1 MKLGVTVNPASG
13 RISPVFESAQ
23 TLLVLQCCRR
33 AVTVERQIALP
44 ADLAAKAEMLLQQEL
59 CHVISGAIANE
70 TLEYLKLRGI
80 MLVPFAAGDWRQVAE
95 AFVAARRHLN
105 AKHIL
110 PGCRRHYR
118 QCCQNTQ
125 LDKEKI
131 S

>member
-33 AVTVERQIALP
+33 AVTVESQIALP
-44 ADLAAKAEMLLQQEL
+44 ADLAAKADVLLQQEL

-70 TLEYLKLRGI
+70 TLEYLKLRGVPV
-80 MLVPFAAGDWRQVAE
+80 VPFAAGDWRQVAE
-95 AFVAARRHLN
+95 AFVAARRRLN

-110 PGCRRHYR
+110 PGCRRHFK
-118 QCCQNTQ
+118 QCCKHQQ
-125 LDKEKI
+125 SEEKI